1 MGIRII
7 KPSGELIDVQA
18 FTKAQLKLRTVQ
30 LRCNLKLHEHNLI
43 FGKALSVNRIKNSS
57 DEFII
62 EFSLITFNELAKL
75 GTKEIILFAKKLK
88 TTRSLAFSPINLPL
102 VAEMHQC
109 IYRITRYEGDDRTKK
124 LFLYAQVM
132 NLLLL
137 QQQSYIR
144 TNTPQLF
151 YVKNEYD
158 KERIVFARDYL
169 LTHMD
174 APPSLIQLAAIAGI
188 NEFKLKRGFKEL
200 FNQSVFAYLATIRLE
215 MARRALQQKQKT
227 VTQIAFELGYASLQ
241 HFSAAFKKKYG
252 VSPGKFN

>member
-7 KPSGELIDVQA
+7 QPSAELLNLQA
-18 FTKAQLKLRTVQ
+18 FTKAQLKQRTVK
-30 LRCNLKLHEHNLI
+30 LMCNLKLQEHNLI
-43 FGKALSVNRIKNSS
+43 FGKAFGINRKNNSA

-62 EFSLITFNELAKL
+62 EFSLITFSELAKQ
-75 GTKEIILFAKKLK
+75 GTEEMISFTKKIK
-88 TTRSLAFSPINLPL
+88 ATRSFQFSPTNLPL
-102 VAEMHQC
+102 DAEMYQC

-144 TNTPQLF
+144 STTPQLF

-252 VSPGKFN
+252 LSPGKFN

>member
-1 MGIRII
+1 MGIHII
-7 KPSGELIDVQA
+7 KPSGEIIEIHA

-30 LRCNLKLHEHNLI
+30 LKCNLKLQEHNLI
-43 FGKALSVNRIKNSS
+43 FAKAVSINSKKNFLN
-57 DEFII
+57 EFII
-62 EFSLITFNELAKL
+62 EFSLVTFSELAKL
-75 GTKEIILFAKKLK
+75 GTEEMILFTKKIK
-88 TTRSLAFSPINLPL
+88 SNRSLEFSAINLPL
-102 VAEMHQC
+102 DADMHQC
-109 IYRITRYEGDDRTKK
+109 IYRITHYENDDRTKN
-124 LFLYAQVM
+124 LFLYSQIM

-137 QQQSYIR
+137 QQHSYIR
-144 TNTPQLF
+144 ANTPQLM

-188 NEFKLKRGFKEL
+188 NEFKLKHGFKEL
-200 FNQSVFAYLATIRLE
+200 FNQSVFAYLANIRLE
-215 MARRALQQKQKT
+215 MARRALQQKQKS

-252 VSPGKFN
+252 VSPGKFI